1 MDMRG
6 SYHGQRVQEL
16 VDRFKVWRE
25 ERVPGVRAFQS
36 MYDRYV
42 WDTTSLRNRTD
53 VFNRVGIT
61 VCKWLY
67 QSLHDVHAIST
78 FDYILPLM
86 VYMCLLILGTVV
98 DRDFTA

>member
-6 SYHGQRVQEL
+6 RYHVERVLEL
-16 VDRFKVWRE
+16 VARFKVWRE
-25 ERVPGVRAFQS
+25 DRVPGVRAFQS
-36 MYDRYV
+36 MYDRWALSIIFREAIPTIYV
-42 WDTTSLRNRTD
+42 H
-53 VFNRVGIT
+53 RVGIT

-86 VYMCLLILGTVV
+86 VRKITMFL
-98 DRDFTA
+98 